1 MDQIV
6 KEHFTTNSIKIMVGK
21 GNNRDLIV
29 RLLTTKIP
37 GAQVLDL
44 EEDEKS

>member
-6 KEHFTTNSIKIMVGK
+6 KEHLAANPLKLMIGK

-29 RLLTTKIP
+29 RLLTTKI
-37 GAQVLDL
+37 
-44 EEDEKS
+44 